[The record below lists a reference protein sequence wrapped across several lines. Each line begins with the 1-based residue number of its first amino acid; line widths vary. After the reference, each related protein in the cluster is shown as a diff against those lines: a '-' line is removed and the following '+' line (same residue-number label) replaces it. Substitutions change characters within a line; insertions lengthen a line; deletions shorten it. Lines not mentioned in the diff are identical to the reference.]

1 MFYLNLFKMNF
12 RSNYEYK
19 KNFYIQVVTMLL
31 NNVFF
36 LGYWIMFFDIFKS
49 DIFSL
54 IDIFYVY
61 SVVYVAFGLTQLIAG
76 NLPNIATI
84 IATGQLD
91 IYLIKPRNSLLY
103 MIMSKSSIV
112 ALGDIIY
119 GLIALSVTLV
129 KTSEYLF
136 ILLLYWLLL
145 VVLVVTVIAS
155 YYIILGS
162 LTFFIG
168 NSKAITDTGTSAL
181 IMFATYPQVKLNP
194 TMTLVLS
201 TIIPSLIISIFPLQ
215 ILRYSSSYYLLLLF
229 IATAVFL
236 LLSLVTYKQGLKRYE
251 SSNSINLN
259 V

>member
-36 LGYWIMFFDIFKS
+36 LGYWIMFFDIFES

-129 KTSEYLF
+129 KNLRIFVYTTT
-136 ILLLYWLLL
+136 ILVAFSGISRNSHCQLLYHFRIFN
-145 VVLVVTVIAS
+145 VFYRQFQGNHRYRDFGA
-155 YYIILGS
+155 YYVC
-162 LTFFIG
+162 
-168 NSKAITDTGTSAL
+168 N
-181 IMFATYPQVKLNP
+181 
-194 TMTLVLS
+194 LS
-201 TIIPSLIISIFPLQ
+201 TSKIKSNDDISVIDD
-215 ILRYSSSYYLLLLF
+215 YS
-229 IATAVFL
+229 IAN
-236 LLSLVTYKQGLKRYE
+236 Y
-251 SSNSINLN
+251 
-259 V
+259 

>member
-1 MFYLNLFKMNF
+1 M
-12 RSNYEYK
+12 
-19 KNFYIQVVTMLL
+19 
-31 NNVFF
+31 
-36 LGYWIMFFDIFKS
+36 
-49 DIFSL
+49 
-54 IDIFYVY
+54 
-61 SVVYVAFGLTQLIAG
+61 
-76 NLPNIATI
+76 
-84 IATGQLD
+84 
-91 IYLIKPRNSLLY
+91 
-103 MIMSKSSIV
+103 
-112 ALGDIIY
+112 
-119 GLIALSVTLV
+119 
-129 KTSEYLF
+129 
-136 ILLLYWLLL
+136 
-145 VVLVVTVIAS
+145 VLVVTVIAS

>member
-1 MFYLNLFKMNF
+1 M
-12 RSNYEYK
+12 
-19 KNFYIQVVTMLL
+19 
-31 NNVFF
+31 
-36 LGYWIMFFDIFKS
+36 
-49 DIFSL
+49 
-54 IDIFYVY
+54 
-61 SVVYVAFGLTQLIAG
+61 VAFSGIS
-76 NLPNIATI
+76 
-84 IATGQLD
+84 
-91 IYLIKPRNSLLY
+91 RNSHCQLLY
-103 MIMSKSSIV
+103 HFRIFNV
-112 ALGDIIY
+112 
-119 GLIALSVTLV
+119 
-129 KTSEYLF
+129 
-136 ILLLYWLLL
+136 
-145 VVLVVTVIAS
+145 
-155 YYIILGS
+155 
-162 LTFFIG
+162 FIG

>member
-1 MFYLNLFKMNF
+1 
-12 RSNYEYK
+12 
-19 KNFYIQVVTMLL
+19 
-31 NNVFF
+31 VFF
-36 LGYWIMFFDIFKS
+36 LGYWIMFFDIFES

-155 YYIILGS
+155 YYIILG
-162 LTFFIG
+162 
-168 NSKAITDTGTSAL
+168 
-181 IMFATYPQVKLNP
+181 
-194 TMTLVLS
+194 
-201 TIIPSLIISIFPLQ
+201 
-215 ILRYSSSYYLLLLF
+215 
-229 IATAVFL
+229 
-236 LLSLVTYKQGLKRYE
+236 
-251 SSNSINLN
+251 
-259 V
+259 